1 MVSVDSGLEERSIP
15 YHERHG
21 NSCFPIERLNMR
33 SRFALPLVI
42 VILAKVGGAISLSH
56 FLNLSASFTY
66 WMKAWEWADQSMR
79 LPFLF
84 LGWDS
89 EWYLRIAL
97 FGYFKPSLYAFF
109 PGYPISIYILNL
121 AVSNVSFSAALCSLI
136 FGVAWI
142 PLFQAIA
149 EHYMLSSM
157 ALRCALIA
165 AIYPYVFVFTTVA
178 YSESLFL
185 FASIASWYF
194 YLKDKVLYAS
204 LLAALA
210 TITRT
215 VGILIVLPMFFDL
228 LRRREWKHL
237 LYTFVSPTALF
248 SWFYYCYINTGDWL
262 APITAQM
269 NWGWTPW
276 IIEWITNRFAA
287 GIALIILTFILISY
301 CRRVDWRLTTYTISY
316 FFVILFASV
325 ASMSRFLSFVFPLWI
340 MLMAKIFGRINPLT
354 QNTRWID
361 IVITVLCVLFFST
374 AVWLWNRFLMGM
386 WIA

>member
-1 MVSVDSGLEERSIP
+1 MG
-15 YHERHG
+15 
-21 NSCFPIERLNMR
+21 
-33 SRFALPLVI
+33 
-42 VILAKVGGAISLSH
+42 VGGSINA
-56 FLNLSASFTY
+56 FA
-66 WMKAWEWADQSMR
+66 
-79 LPFLF
+79 FLF

-97 FGYFKPSLYAFF
+97 FGYFKPSLYAFS

-301 CRRVDWRLTTYTISY
+301 CRRVDWFLTTYTISY

-361 IVITVLCVLFFST
+361 IGITVLCVLFFST